1 MKKHLFFLFLLV
13 FPVVS
18 VGQDMVNLHKNIIKA
33 KEPAFNEEFEGALYL
48 ATNFI
53 LQNHHLIGSKEYSAA
68 ERIVNYWKS
77 RDIWF
82 KIPANSKFHESLKND
97 PKLLF
102 ISEVSLYNY
111 ILNQKTNQN
120 RFLKCTSEK
129 NKKEIKEVQIEAA
142 KVVLKYCIDN
152 KITLPTETQ
161 KYVEAYNANKLE
173 KVFFKK

>member
-33 KEPAFNEEFEGALYL
+33 KEPEFNEEFEGGLRL
-48 ATNFI
+48 ATDFI
-53 LQNHHLIGSKEYSAA
+53 LQNHIQRGSREYAAA
-68 ERIVNYWKS
+68 ERIVNYWKG
-77 RDIWF
+77 REVWF
-82 KIPANSKFHESLKND
+82 KIPVNSEFHESLKND
-97 PKLLF
+97 PNLVFL
-102 ISEVSLYNY
+102 SEVSLYNY

-129 NKKEIKEVQIEAA
+129 NKKETKEVQLEAA

-161 KYVEAYNANKLE
+161 KYVEAYKTNKLE